1 MAYGLYTVFGA
12 SGFLGRYVVQRLAAQ
27 GHRVRV
33 ATRNP
38 ALAGFLKPLGH
49 IGQIQLVQANV
60 RDAQSVARA
69 VAGSTGVINLVGIL
83 SEGGPQKFD
92 AVHVEGAANIAR
104 AAAEAGCTSLVHI
117 SAIGAD
123 AQSKAGYA
131 RSKAQGEAAVR
142 AAFPQAAILRP
153 SIMFGPEDGFLNRFA
168 RLIKMLPVVPVIC
181 GDTKFQPVYVADV
194 AEAVVAAAEN
204 PERFGGQTFEL
215 GGPTERT
222 MREIM
227 AYVRDEI
234 MCKKE
239 LANVPDALA
248 KVQAMLLG
256 WLPGAP
262 LTTEQLLMLQRDN
275 VVSPGAQGF
284 EAFNITPTPV
294 EAVAPAYLVRYRPKG
309 RFSQPID
316 TAQPN
321 G

>member
-131 RSKAQGEAAVR
+131 RSKAQGEAAVQ

-262 LTTEQLLMLQRDN
+262 LTTE
-275 VVSPGAQGF
+275 
-284 EAFNITPTPV
+284 
-294 EAVAPAYLVRYRPKG
+294 
-309 RFSQPID
+309 
-316 TAQPN
+316 
-321 G
+321 

>member
-1 MAYGLYTVFGA
+1 
-12 SGFLGRYVVQRLAAQ
+12 
-27 GHRVRV
+27 
-33 ATRNP
+33 
-38 ALAGFLKPLGH
+38 
-49 IGQIQLVQANV
+49 
-60 RDAQSVARA
+60 
-69 VAGSTGVINLVGIL
+69 
-83 SEGGPQKFD
+83 
-92 AVHVEGAANIAR
+92 EGAANIAR

-131 RSKAQGEAAVR
+131 RSKAQGEAAVQ

-248 KVQAMLLG
+248 KVQAML
-256 WLPGAP
+256 
-262 LTTEQLLMLQRDN
+262 
-275 VVSPGAQGF
+275 
-284 EAFNITPTPV
+284 
-294 EAVAPAYLVRYRPKG
+294 
-309 RFSQPID
+309 
-316 TAQPN
+316 
-321 G
+321 